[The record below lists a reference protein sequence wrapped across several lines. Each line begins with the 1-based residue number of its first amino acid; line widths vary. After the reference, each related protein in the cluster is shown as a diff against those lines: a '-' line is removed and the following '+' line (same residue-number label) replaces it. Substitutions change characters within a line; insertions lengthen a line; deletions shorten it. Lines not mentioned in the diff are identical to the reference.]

1 MNETPTQTNPQ
12 HLRSPNR
19 RPGPGEAQH
28 GVPRSPG
35 PQGSAPHLLGA
46 RQPGARK
53 QQAQGL
59 LGLWLRLRS
68 PARDLPPRRGALD
81 NRRRA
86 GAAPAQPRGSA
97 QPAPA
102 IPPRGPLQHL
112 PAHSSEP
119 PPTGC
124 RTEAPPRRAQD
135 QEGSNAG
142 RKEKP
147 ADPVGV
153 LVYTETPAGVAHTP
167 LLGNARL
174 LPQATPPPQATPSLR
189 WPITAQLS
197 AHTALQ
203 RALGDLPGSPRVGT
217 PVTLRS

>member
-19 RPGPGEAQH
+19 RPGPGEAQQ

-153 LVYTETPAGVAHTP
+153 LVYTETPARVAHTP

-174 LPQATPPPQATPSLR
+174 LPQATPPPQATPSIR
-189 WPITAQLS
+189 
-197 AHTALQ
+197 
-203 RALGDLPGSPRVGT
+203 
-217 PVTLRS
+217 